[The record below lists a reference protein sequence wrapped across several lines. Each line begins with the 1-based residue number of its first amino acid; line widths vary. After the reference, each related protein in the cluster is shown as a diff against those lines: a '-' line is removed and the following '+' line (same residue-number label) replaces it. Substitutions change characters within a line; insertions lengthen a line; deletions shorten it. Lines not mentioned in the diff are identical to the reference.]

1 MRKWSGGWAKC
12 GGIFDCAQRE
22 KQFAEFEQR
31 MAAPDFWE
39 DASAAR
45 ALINQANAHR
55 AVLEPC
61 RALARRLEDS
71 RVMLELAREESDADQ
86 AAAAAAHVRE
96 ELTQWEAA
104 FARLEIQS
112 LLAGPFDRNNAF
124 LSLHAGAGGTESCD
138 WAAILFRMYR
148 RYCERRDFELAV
160 LDMLPGDEAG
170 IKSVTFAVNGEY
182 AYGCLAAERGVHRLV
197 RISPFDANHRR
208 HTSFASLDVVAEIDD
223 DFDVEIKDED
233 LKVDTY
239 RSGGA
244 GGQHVNKTDSAIRIT
259 HLPSGIVVA
268 CQTERSQHANRAK
281 AMKLLRARLYEWR
294 EDRKRKEMERFYG
307 EKGEIAWGRQIR
319 SYVMQPYTMV
329 KDHRTETETGNVA
342 AVLDGELDQFIEAW
356 LKHNRAAAGNGKAGG
371 NAAAR

>member
-1 MRKWSGGWAKC
+1 MRC

-22 KQFAEFEQR
+22 KQFAEYERR
-31 MAAPDFWE
+31 MAAPDFWN
-39 DASAAR
+39 DANAAR
-45 ALINQANAHR
+45 ALIEKANAHR

-61 RALARRLEDS
+61 RTLASRLEDC
-71 RVMLELAREESDADQ
+71 RVMLELARGEKDPQQSQ
-86 AAAAAAHVRE
+86 AAAAHVQE
-96 ELTQWEAA
+96 ELRQWETH

-112 LLAGPFDRNNAF
+112 LLAGPFDRNNAY

-138 WAAILFRMYR
+138 WASMLFRMYR
-148 RYCERRDFELAV
+148 RYCERRNFELAV

-170 IKSVTFAVNGEY
+170 IKSVTFSVSGEY
-182 AYGCLAAERGVHRLV
+182 AYGQMAAERGVHRLV
-197 RISPFDANHRR
+197 RISPFDSNSRR

-223 DFDVEIKDED
+223 DFDVEIKDEE

-268 CQTERSQHANRAK
+268 CQTERSQHSNRAK

-294 EDRKRKEMERFYG
+294 EDQKRREMERFYG

-329 KDHRTETETGNVA
+329 KDHRTEAETGNVA
-342 AVLDGELDQFIEAW
+342 AVLDGDLDMFVEAW
-356 LKHNRAAAGNGKAGG
+356 LKHNRAAAGAGG
-371 NAAAR
+371 QERGDAGTILP